1 MFGLSGGLAGA
12 KAGLDVF
19 GILVVAS
26 VVGIAG
32 DVTRDLFLGIPAMV
46 VFDWREMMAVVAAGL
61 LAFVAHRPLSALDYP
76 IQIFD
81 AIGLALF
88 SIIGANASLAHRAT
102 ALAAALLGMLT
113 GIAGGVV
120 RDIVLREIPAVLQS
134 GLYAVPSLVG
144 SGLGV
149 LGYQWGILGPA
160 WFALAV
166 LSCLGLRLGGI
177 FFDLN
182 LPRSR

>member
-1 MFGLSGGLAGA
+1 VFGLSGGLAGA

-19 GILVVAS
+19 GVLVVAS

-102 ALAAALLGMLT
+102 ALAAALL
-113 GIAGGVV
+113 
-120 RDIVLREIPAVLQS
+120 
-134 GLYAVPSLVG
+134 
-144 SGLGV
+144 
-149 LGYQWGILGPA
+149 
-160 WFALAV
+160 
-166 LSCLGLRLGGI
+166 
-177 FFDLN
+177 
-182 LPRSR
+182 